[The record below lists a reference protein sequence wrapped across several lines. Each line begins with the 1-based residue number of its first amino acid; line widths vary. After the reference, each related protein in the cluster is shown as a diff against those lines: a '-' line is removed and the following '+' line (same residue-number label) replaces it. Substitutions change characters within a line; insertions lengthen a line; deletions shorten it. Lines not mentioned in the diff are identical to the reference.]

1 MKYNVKVGETDVAL
15 AAADVEAADIEQ
27 ISPEQYHVLAD
38 HKAYHVDVLSTEGKQ
53 VRLTVNG
60 SEYTVEISDEYDQ
73 LIDSMGLSV
82 VASQK
87 LSSVKAPMPGLVLDI
102 MVEPGQEVAEGDS
115 LLILEAMKMENVLKA
130 TGEGVVKSI
139 EITKGAAV
147 EKGQILIEME

>member
-1 MKYNVKVGETDVAL
+1 MKYSVKVGETSLTLTEQDI
-15 AAADVEAADIEQ
+15 AAADLLQVATD
-27 ISPEQYHVLAD
+27 QYHVLQD
-38 HKAYHVDVLSTEGKQ
+38 HKAYTCQVLSVEGKQ
-53 VRLTVNG
+53 IRLAVNG
-60 SEYTVEISDEYDQ
+60 AEHTVTIADEYDQ

-87 LSSVKAPMPGLVLDI
+87 LSSVKAPMPGLVLDV

>member
-15 AAADVEAADIEQ
+15 AAADVEAADIE
-27 ISPEQYHVLAD
+27 H
-38 HKAYHVDVLSTEGKQ
+38 
-53 VRLTVNG
+53 
-60 SEYTVEISDEYDQ
+60 
-73 LIDSMGLSV
+73 SMGLSV